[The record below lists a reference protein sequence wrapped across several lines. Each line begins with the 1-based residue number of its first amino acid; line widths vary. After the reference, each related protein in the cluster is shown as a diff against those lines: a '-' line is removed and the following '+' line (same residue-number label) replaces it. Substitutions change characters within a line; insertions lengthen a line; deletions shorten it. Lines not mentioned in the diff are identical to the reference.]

1 MLIGCKSGTR
11 YIKIFDLCNILLPFL
26 GNGDNG
32 VTSPIQSSKKRKR
45 SSRQFTP
52 DEETIHLPKLKRNI
66 SISNMLSGMDLGKE
80 IVVASSSQTRNDQFH
95 NPRIDEVPDTFD
107 DALLYDLGDDDNDQ
121 INDNLD
127 DNNDNEDIDLFNDDA
142 DIEEDDELFNG
153 DDELFNGD
161 DDIDD
166 IDEDEELF
174 NENLFIAP
182 ELENEE
188 EDYKGVELEDKVD
201 IEILIWIFKFQQRY
215 QISDNALKVLIKFLN
230 IMLNSIDES
239 KFWGFPTS
247 LYLVKKMLGIFQPKL
262 RMAVC
267 TNCHKLCDSNIVCN
281 YKENDKLAIMRCN
294 YEEFPNNPIPSRKN
308 LCNNGLSSL
317 KRNKKGREAIPKM
330 LYPKP
335 SIKQQLSIL
344 Y

>member
-1 MLIGCKSGTR
+1 MSIGCKSDTR

-52 DEETIHLPKLKRNI
+52 DEETTHLPKLKRNI

-80 IVVASSSQTRNDQFH
+80 IVVTSSSRTRNDQFH
-95 NPRIDEVPDTFD
+95 NSRIDEVPDTFD

-121 INDNLD
+121 INNNLD

-161 DDIDD
+161 DELFIGDDELFNGDDELFNGDDELFIGDDELFNGNDELFNRDDDIDD

-174 NENLFIAP
+174 NENLFIVP
-182 ELENEE
+182 ELE
-188 EDYKGVELEDKVD
+188 
-201 IEILIWIFKFQQRY
+201 
-215 QISDNALKVLIKFLN
+215 
-230 IMLNSIDES
+230 
-239 KFWGFPTS
+239 
-247 LYLVKKMLGIFQPKL
+247 
-262 RMAVC
+262 
-267 TNCHKLCDSNIVCN
+267 
-281 YKENDKLAIMRCN
+281 
-294 YEEFPNNPIPSRKN
+294 
-308 LCNNGLSSL
+308 
-317 KRNKKGREAIPKM
+317 
-330 LYPKP
+330 
-335 SIKQQLSIL
+335 
-344 Y
+344 